1 MAVFKFAFYF
11 KANDMYNEK
20 RFRAI
25 YDEFLGSGLTIRDF
39 CSNQHMNEAKFY
51 YWQNKLK
58 GQLPPKSGFVPVVFE
73 NGEQA
78 RPLRVPAPVQPPS
91 TSFSTSGA
99 TPQTVSCEIS
109 YPNGVLVKLN
119 GLPDAQML
127 RSLLV
132 LTRR

>member
-1 MAVFKFAFYF
+1 
-11 KANDMYNEK
+11 MYNEK
-20 RFRAI
+20 KFRVI
-25 YDEFLGSGLTIRDF
+25 YDDFLGSGLTIRDF
-39 CSNQHMNEAKFY
+39 CTNQHMNEAKFY

-58 GQLPPKSGFVPVVFE
+58 GQLPPRRGFVPVVFE
-73 NGEQA
+73 NSGQA
-78 RPLRVPAPVQPPS
+78 RSAQVSASVQQQPASYS
-91 TSFSTSGA
+91 TPEST
-99 TPQTVSCEIS
+99 TQTISCEIS

>member
-1 MAVFKFAFYF
+1 MPVFRFAVYF
-11 KANDMYNEK
+11 KANNMYNEK
-20 RFRAI
+20 KFRAI

-39 CSNQHMNEAKFY
+39 CVNQHMNEAKFY

-58 GQLPPKSGFVPVVFE
+58 RQLPPKSGFVPVVFE

-78 RPLRVPAPVQPPS
+78 RSSRVPSSMQPPS

-99 TPQTVSCEIS
+99 TPQALSCEIS
-109 YPNGVLVKLN
+109 YPNGVLLKLN
-119 GLPDAQML
+119 GLPDVQML
-127 RSLLV
+127 KSLLV